1 MAEDWNADATKGIPF
16 GSVVSLVVRKGN
28 PKNIK
33 DWDDLLQPGLEVV
46 TPSPLS
52 SGSAKW
58 NLLAPYA
65 AKSNGGQDQQ
75 AGLDFVT
82 KLVTEHVKTRPGS
95 GREATDV
102 FLQGTGD
109 VLISY
114 ENEAINVE
122 RQGKPVEHV
131 NPPQTFKIENPV
143 AVVTSS
149 THLDQANALKNFLF
163 TTEGQKIWAQAGF
176 RPVDPSV
183 ATDFA
188 DRLPDA
194 AKAVDASTTWV
205 DGAPSILR
213 CSTRTTE
220 ASPRSTNRPLD
231 DSCFECRSGPAR
243 AHRQT
248 VRPGRPEASS
258 RADTAA
264 RRCGSVWRRHGFP
277 SSCCCRWPQSCGSPR
292 VAAGTRSGGGY
303 VARRDGVVPRDA
315 DHLVLGRGDQPVL
328 RPADRLGADAGR
340 VPGQA
345 AGRRDHRPAVRAA
358 DDRGQPGD
366 AGAVRAQQSGRAS
379 TCSTRSG
386 AWASRCCS

>member
-1 MAEDWNADATKGIPF
+1 MLNIRKSWRYGAALTAAATLLAACGGGSSDVAGGSQQPAAETTLTLVAYAVPEPGWSKIIPAFAATPEGKGVAVTTSYGASGDQSRAVVDGKPADIVNFSVEPDVSRLVKANKVAKDWNADATKGIPF

-33 DWDDLLQPGLEVV
+33 DWDDLLKPGIEVV

-75 AGLDFVT
+75 AGLDYIT

-122 RQGKPVEHV
+122 RQGKPVEHL

-149 THLDQANALKNFLF
+149 AHLDKATALKNYLF
-163 TTEGQKIWAQAGF
+163 TKEGQKIWAQAGF

-183 ATDFA
+183 ALDFA
-188 DRLPDA
+188 NDFPTPQKLWTIADLGGWS
-194 AKAVDASTTWV
+194 AVDPALF
-205 DGAPSILR
+205 DKENGSI
-213 CSTRTTE
+213 TKI
-220 ASPRSTNRPLD
+220 
-231 DSCFECRSGPAR
+231 
-243 AHRQT
+243 
-248 VRPGRPEASS
+248 
-258 RADTAA
+258 
-264 RRCGSVWRRHGFP
+264 
-277 SSCCCRWPQSCGSPR
+277 
-292 VAAGTRSGGGY
+292 Y
-303 VARRDGVVPRDA
+303 K
-315 DHLVLGRGDQPVL
+315 
-328 RPADRLGADAGR
+328 
-340 VPGQA
+340 QA
-345 AGRRDHRPAVRAA
+345 TG
-358 DDRGQPGD
+358 
-366 AGAVRAQQSGRAS
+366 
-379 TCSTRSG
+379 
-386 AWASRCCS
+386 

>member
-1 MAEDWNADATKGIPF
+1 MLNIRKSWRPAAALAVTATLLAACGGGSSDVAGGSSTPAAETTLTLVAYAVPEPGWSKIIPAFAATPEGKGVAVTTSYGASGDQSRAVVDGKPADIVNFSVEPDVSRLVKANKVAKDWNADATKGIPF

-65 AKSNGGQDQQ
+65 AKSNGGQNAQ
-75 AGLDFVT
+75 AGLDFVN

-122 RQGKPVEHV
+122 RQGKPVEHII
-131 NPPQTFKIENPV
+131 PPQTFKIENPV

-149 THLDQANALKNFLF
+149 AHLDKVTALKNYLY
-163 TTEGQKIWAQAGF
+163 TKEGQKIWAQAGF

-183 ATDFA
+183 AADFATDFPTPQKLWTIA
-188 DRLPDA
+188 DLGGWST
-194 AKAVDASTTWV
+194 VDPALF
-205 DGAPSILR
+205 DKDNGSI
-213 CSTRTTE
+213 TKI
-220 ASPRSTNRPLD
+220 
-231 DSCFECRSGPAR
+231 
-243 AHRQT
+243 
-248 VRPGRPEASS
+248 
-258 RADTAA
+258 
-264 RRCGSVWRRHGFP
+264 
-277 SSCCCRWPQSCGSPR
+277 
-292 VAAGTRSGGGY
+292 Y
-303 VARRDGVVPRDA
+303 K
-315 DHLVLGRGDQPVL
+315 
-328 RPADRLGADAGR
+328 
-340 VPGQA
+340 QA
-345 AGRRDHRPAVRAA
+345 TG
-358 DDRGQPGD
+358 
-366 AGAVRAQQSGRAS
+366 
-379 TCSTRSG
+379 
-386 AWASRCCS
+386 